1 MEAINLTFLDFF
13 KKYVFFFI
21 FIYIHIEKNRFIGSI
36 GYKVNKFN
44 TLQGIDKITYRFPI
58 DFIDFYCLL
67 NIILYICIS
76 IDIKEKHYINPI
88 MSQKSI
94 AGDLWD
100 FLILFY
106 FMKIFITNKKYFE
119 DSFDEP
125 SRFENSNREPLT
137 SSQIHKNLF
146 KIISNQITI
155 EHSIPL
161 CVLTEYDN
169 GEGMAIFDFITKKGE
184 VLYYQYSTT
193 VS

>member
-1 MEAINLTFLDFF
+1 M
-13 KKYVFFFI
+13 FFFI

-106 FMKIFITNKKYFE
+106 Y
-119 DSFDEP
+119 
-125 SRFENSNREPLT
+125 ENFY
-137 SSQIHKNLF
+137 HKQ
-146 KIISNQITI
+146 KR
-155 EHSIPL
+155 
-161 CVLTEYDN
+161 V
-169 GEGMAIFDFITKKGE
+169 
-184 VLYYQYSTT
+184 
-193 VS
+193 